1 MGTWGQKML
10 QNFLQSTWK
19 TEYEKSNNI
28 WTTYTDYINKN
39 ILAVL
44 RTFPNWIDQPYFL
57 IAIIKQM

>member
-1 MGTWGQKML
+1 ML
-10 QNFLQSTWK
+10 QNFLQSAWK